1 MLVLAAAV
9 SDFYLPEAQLPSHKI
24 QSGAVEAEGISSP
37 ACTTSPTG
45 ELVLRLTPTPKA
57 LRALSLSWC
66 PGCMVVSFKLE
77 TDESLLMKK
86 AQAALDGTGVSC
98 VVANLLHS
106 RHTEVRLLPREGP
119 LLVLRAAEGESGG
132 LEGQLARALVA
143 LHAQRDTKRV

>member
-1 MLVLAAAV
+1 
-9 SDFYLPEAQLPSHKI
+9 
-24 QSGAVEAEGISSP
+24 
-37 ACTTSPTG
+37 
-45 ELVLRLTPTPKA
+45 
-57 LRALSLSWC
+57 
-66 PGCMVVSFKLE
+66 MVVSFKLE